1 MAGSAAPRTL
11 LVVAVDGPS
20 AAGKGTLGRGIARH
34 FGLAFLDTGLL
45 YRAVGAR
52 LLAAGQDPADPRAA
66 EAAAKALEF
75 SELDSPA
82 LRDDRV
88 AQAASKV
95 AAIPG
100 VRQALL
106 GLQRQFAATPPPG
119 PDGQVRGAVL
129 DGRDIGTVVCPDA
142 TVKLFVTASLEARA
156 QRRHQELLGRSGES
170 IYARVLQDMK
180 ERDARDSS
188 RAVAPLTPAPDAM
201 VLDTTAL
208 STEAA
213 LAAAVTFIGRRWRGE
228 KVSSLA

>member
-1 MAGSAAPRTL
+1 MAESAAPQSL

-45 YRAVGAR
+45 YRAVATR
-52 LLAAGQDPADPRAA
+52 LLAAGQDPTDAAAA
-66 EAAAKALEF
+66 EAAARGLQF
-75 SELDSPA
+75 SELDAPA
-82 LRDDRV
+82 LRADAV

-106 GLQRQFAATPPPG
+106 GLQRQFAADPPPG
-119 PDGQVRGAVL
+119 QDGRIRGAVL

-142 TVKLFVTASLEARA
+142 TVKFFVTASLEARA
-156 QRRHQELLGRSGES
+156 CRRHQELLARGSES

-188 RAVAPLTPAPDAM
+188 RPVAPLTPAPDAM

-208 STEAA
+208 DAEAA
-213 LAAAVTFIGRRWRGE
+213 LAVAVNFVGRRWRGE